1 MQEVGLSAT
10 ASLFRSFWMGGYEGA
25 CHINRFG
32 TRLDMIAS
40 TQHDVQAASDYRLA
54 REGGLETV
62 RDGVRWPL
70 VEHGGRYDFSSFV
83 PMLRAALAERVQ
95 VIWTLCHYGWPDGLD
110 VFSAEWVDR
119 FARYCRAIASVVANE
134 SDEVPFYTPVNE
146 ISFFSWAAGD
156 VGGFIHPHAR
166 GRGGELKR
174 QLVRAAIAGIDAIR
188 SVDPRARIV
197 HVDPVIH
204 VLPPRDRPDLA
215 ADALGQRNSQFEAW
229 DMLTGRRDPD
239 LGGAP
244 GYLDVMGLNYYHS
257 NQWEVH
263 GGRLRWEDEPRDDR
277 WVPLHRLMGELYER
291 YQRPICLGETSH
303 FGVGRARWVREIGV
317 EVARA
322 IRAGLPV
329 QGVCL
334 YPIIDRHDWED
345 PNHWHNSG
353 LFDFVHE
360 PDGRY
365 RRVQNAEYAEG
376 LADARAEIE
385 AAHPFSLSARP

>member
-1 MQEVGLSAT
+1 LPEPA
-10 ASLFRSFWMGGYEGA
+10 LFRSFWMGGFEGA
-25 CHINRFG
+25 CHINRFN

-40 TQHDVQAASDYRLA
+40 TQHDVQAASDYRLL
-54 REGGLETV
+54 RTV
-62 RDGVRWPL
+62 GVDTARDGVRWPL
-70 VEHGGRYDFSSFV
+70 VDRGAHYDFSSFL

-95 VIWTLCHYGWPDGLD
+95 VIWTLCHYGWPDGID

-119 FARYCRAIASVVANE
+119 FARYSRAVASVVANE

-156 VGGFIHPHAR
+156 VGGFISPHAK

-188 SVDPRARIV
+188 SVDPRARFV

-204 VLPPRDRPDLA
+204 VLAPRHRPDLA

-229 DMLTGRRDPD
+229 DMLAGRRDPE

-244 GYLDVMGLNYYHS
+244 PYLDVMGLNFYHS
-257 NQWEVH
+257 NQWEVQAE
-263 GGRLRWEDEPRDDR
+263 RLRWEDEPRDDR
-277 WVPLHRLMGELYER
+277 WVPVHELMRELYER

-317 EVARA
+317 EVAQA
-322 IRAGLPV
+322 IRAGVPV
-329 QGVCL
+329 EGVCL

-345 PNHWHNSG
+345 SNHWHNSG
-353 LFDFVHE
+353 LFDVAHE

-365 RRVQNAEYAEG
+365 RRILNAEYAEG
-376 LADARAEIE
+376 LADARAEVE
-385 AAHPFSLSARP
+385 AAQALTLSCRS